1 MATTETASATYGG
14 FWVRFLAVLLDWIII
29 GIISTA
35 LGAIVGSGAVITTQA
50 GNGAVQVNYA
60 ANAMATLVGL
70 IYFVGFWSLR
80 NGQTPG
86 MIPFRMR
93 VVKASDGTAP
103 DWVVSL
109 LRYAGLIIS
118 IVVIFIG
125 VIWAAFDSRKQGW
138 HDKIANTL
146 VIRDPA

>member
-1 MATTETASATYGG
+1 MATTTETARATYGG
-14 FWVRFLAVLLDWIII
+14 FWARFLAIVLDWIII
-29 GIISTA
+29 GIMSSA
-35 LGAIVGSGAVITTQA
+35 LGALVGAGTVVTTQTA
-50 GNGAVQVNYA
+50 GGVQVNVA

-70 IYFVGFWSLR
+70 VYFVGFWSFR

-118 IVVIFIG
+118 MAAIFIG

-138 HDKIANTL
+138 HDKIAGTL
-146 VIRDPA
+146 VLREPA